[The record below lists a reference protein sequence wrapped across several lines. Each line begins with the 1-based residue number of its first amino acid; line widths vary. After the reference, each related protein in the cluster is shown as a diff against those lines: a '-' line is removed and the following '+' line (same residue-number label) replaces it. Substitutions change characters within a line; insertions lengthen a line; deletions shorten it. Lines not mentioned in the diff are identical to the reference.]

1 MGDMEN
7 SGLNDNP
14 NKTPETFELSV
25 IDVNEIKKQAEAIRV
40 SLKDK
45 YLGRLPGQKR
55 GEANNAYAG
64 SISALT
70 GVLGISLLGFLGY
83 VHYQIG

>member
-1 MGDMEN
+1 MDN
-7 SGLNDNP
+7 SGVNEDP
-14 NKTPETFELSV
+14 NKTPETYELSV
-25 IDVNEIKKQAEAIRV
+25 IDVNEIKKQADAIRI

-70 GVLGISLLGFLGY
+70 GLVGVSMLSFLGY
-83 VHYQIG
+83 VHY